1 LNFPETV
8 MPKKGDKNAHPQPFG
23 DPSDPQG
30 FGVLCPTFLEWM
42 RIKNYSENTIAGRQH
57 YLGAFVSW
65 CQDRGITQPAE
76 VTKALLERYQRWL
89 YHYRKDNG
97 KALTFSSQS
106 AHLVPVRAFFKW
118 CARKNH
124 TLYNPAGELD
134 MPKLEKRLPKHVL
147 TASEA
152 DRVLNQA
159 NVADALGVRDRAI
172 LETFY
177 SSGIRRLELSNLKL
191 YDLDV
196 ERGTMM
202 VRMGKGK
209 KDRMIPIGERA
220 LAWIDRYITEVRP
233 TLVRQPDDGVLFLSN
248 QGEMFSPNRLTQ
260 LVREYVAAADIGK
273 SGSCHLFRHTM
284 ATLMLEGGADIR
296 FIQQMLGHV
305 KLDTTQI
312 YAQVSIRKLK
322 EIHTLTHPA
331 KLDKP
336 GKEKPEEAQELQ
348 AATPASPDAAPPPES
363 PSPES
368 PLPESPPPAV
378 PVDLQTAYEDA
389 DARQRLMDALD
400 AEAEEED
407 QEDPLE

>member
-1 LNFPETV
+1 
-8 MPKKGDKNAHPQPFG
+8 MPRKGDKNPHPQPFG

-30 FGVLCPTFLEWM
+30 FGTLCPAFLEWM

-97 KALTFSSQS
+97 KALTFSSQF

-118 CARKNH
+118 CAKKNH

-159 NVADALGVRDRAI
+159 NTNDPLGLRDRAI
-172 LETFY
+172 METFY

-233 TLVRQPDDGVLFLSN
+233 LLARQPDEGVLFLSN
-248 QGEMFSPNRLTQ
+248 QGETFSPNRLTQ

-331 KLDKP
+331 RLDKP
-336 GKEKPEEAQELQ
+336 GQEKPEESQERQ
-348 AATPASPDAAPPPES
+348 AVTPASSEAPLSS

-368 PLPESPPPAV
+368 PAPDVVATPA
-378 PVDLQTAYEDA
+378 PQAAHLSEQDA